1 MADLTGSLSGRRAFV
16 TGANSDIGYAIASA
30 LAADGADLVLHC
42 HGTARPGDGDAHLF
56 DTCPVLEADFLQD
69 QSVSDLARAVLDT
82 GPVDILIANAAI
94 EERRSWQEIGTA
106 AINAHVAANFTS
118 LLMLIRDLVPP
129 MVERNWG
136 RVVAIGSILA
146 ARPRAETL
154 VYAALKSAQLTALRA
169 IARDVAAGGVTM
181 NVVSPGAI
189 ETGRTADLYADAAFR
204 RAVAAK
210 IPVGRPGRPADC
222 VAPVS
227 MLCSD
232 AAGYITGADIPVDG
246 GWGIGDAPGN
256 LPESGQ

>member
-1 MADLTGSLSGRRAFV
+1 MADRTGPLSGKRAFV
-16 TGANSDIGYAIASA
+16 TGANSGIGYAIASA

-42 HGTARPGDGDAHLF
+42 HGAARPRHDDMHLF

-69 QSVSDLARAVLDT
+69 QAVSDLAHAVLKT

-94 EERRSWQEIGTA
+94 EERRPWREVDAA

-118 LLMLIRDLVPP
+118 LLLLTSHLVPP

-136 RVVAIGSILA
+136 RVIAIGSILA
-146 ARPRAETL
+146 TRPRDETV

-169 IARDVAAGGVTM
+169 IARDVAPGGVTM

-189 ETGRTADLYADAAFR
+189 ETERMADLYADAAFR
-204 RAVAAK
+204 QAVAAK
-210 IPVGRPGRPADC
+210 IPMGRPGRPADC
-222 VAPVS
+222 IAPVS

-256 LPESGQ
+256 LPESG